1 MYIKCFK
8 LGVVYCKINSFKLEG
23 KKITYYVIQN
33 RIGVKNPKKKPVW
46 GVSFYEFCKLL
57 YLWCCNCKPYTYG
70 GSHNTITLLYMHT
83 VHTDIHM

>member
-1 MYIKCFK
+1 M
-8 LGVVYCKINSFKLEG
+8 
-23 KKITYYVIQN
+23 IQN
-33 RIGVKNPKKKPVW
+33 RIGVKKQNKKKPVW